1 MTFYTNSCPE
11 PPHERIGEING
22 RCPRQPAP
30 TLCLDSAE
38 AGYGNSQ
45 SAPAA
50 MHGEMSRGAK
60 FRNHRFPSQ
69 KEATILLTFCDRL
82 VAARSGGKCSARK
95 NLWSRT
101 RTIAEVLPR
110 LVQFTALHG
119 ATSGS

>member
-1 MTFYTNSCPE
+1 MTFYTNSRPE

-22 RCPRQPAP
+22 RCPGQPAP

-38 AGYGNSQ
+38 AGCGNSQ

-69 KEATILLTFCDRL
+69 KDGNHLTHILRPTC
-82 VAARSGGKCSARK
+82 C
-95 NLWSRT
+95 
-101 RTIAEVLPR
+101 
-110 LVQFTALHG
+110 
-119 ATSGS
+119 GSFRQEMLSPEKPLILD